1 MKIWFIFED
10 GFSYTGNKETK
21 FNVIN
26 SLKAKHGKVVYIHEE
41 K

>member
-10 GFSYTGNKETK
+10 GYSYIGSTETK

-26 SLKAKHGKVVYIHEE
+26 NLKAKHGKVIHIC
-41 K
+41 KG